1 MGFRSR
7 KSIKVAPGVRLNV
20 GKKSIGVSVGGKY
33 GGVSV
38 NSKTGAR
45 ARVSAPGTG
54 LSYTSKIGSTS
65 SKNNSAKNTVPKST
79 QQKNSS
85 ANPTA
90 DKRAQYEEIVK
101 KGNLTKKKA
110 KSLQRTCTII
120 ALSLILIGLLTIS
133 SGILG
138 IILIVLGV
146 FFACTAHTYKNIAKT
161 YFDNVAVPKA
171 STNGVHSQQTKAS
184 KPLPQRTVTS
194 KQASA
199 KEETH
204 RIAGTSYRQ
213 DAIKSLGTPNPD
225 YKLTKEQLIKKNLLN
240 VSIYEYSFKSYKAE
254 LVPEPT
260 NEHDPNAIKVIIE
273 GKHIGYIKKG
283 SCAHVKKLMSTN
295 SIKSVTATM
304 KGGNSKYISCY
315 DAPKD
320 RDKDSYNY
328 SSDKFDIGVE
338 IKIQTIG

>member
-7 KSIKVAPGVRLNV
+7 KSIKIAPGVKLNV
-20 GKKSIGVSVGGKY
+20 GKKSVGISVGGKH
-33 GGVSV
+33 GGISV

-45 ARVSAPGTG
+45 ARVSVPGTG

-65 SKNNSAKNTVPKST
+65 PKKNFEKNTVPKST
-79 QQKNSS
+79 QQKSSS
-85 ANPTA
+85 ASPTA

-101 KGNLTKKKA
+101 KGNLTKKNV
-110 KSLQRTCTII
+110 KSIQRTCTII
-120 ALSLILIGLLTIS
+120 ALSLILVGLLTIS

-146 FFACTAHTYKNIAKT
+146 IFACTAHMYKNIAKT
-161 YFDNVAVPKA
+161 CFNNAAAPKTSTNKALSQQPKA
-171 STNGVHSQQTKAS
+171 T
-184 KPLPQRTVTS
+184 KPLPQRTVTAQRS
-194 KQASA
+194 SA

-204 RIAGTSYRQ
+204 KIAGTSYRQ
-213 DAIKSLGTPNPD
+213 DAIKSLGAPNPD

-240 VSIYEYSFKSYKAE
+240 VSIYEYTFKSYKAE

-260 NEHDPNAIKVIIE
+260 NEYDSNAIKVVIAE
-273 GKHIGYIKKG
+273 KHVGYIKKG

-295 SIKSVTATM
+295 SIKSITATM
-304 KGGNSKYISCY
+304 KGGSSKYISCY
-315 DAPKD
+315 DPPKE
-320 RDKDSYNY
+320 RDKDSYEY
-328 SSDKFDIGVE
+328 ESDKGTIGVE